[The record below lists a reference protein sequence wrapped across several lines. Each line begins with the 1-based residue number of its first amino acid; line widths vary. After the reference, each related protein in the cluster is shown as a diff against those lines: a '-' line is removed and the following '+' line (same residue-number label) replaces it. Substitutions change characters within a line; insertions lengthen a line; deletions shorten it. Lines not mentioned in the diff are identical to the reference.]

1 MAASF
6 GSSSSAMTEMFFLF
20 IGFSI
25 VAVIVQFISEGR
37 KHRNDRIIGRERN
50 EAFRDVAAARN
61 LTGDQVFDEKQS
73 QLEMAEMQLALSKLN
88 DQYQSL
94 AQRRSELEEQH
105 ARVVAELAELKQKPV
120 APVSATD
127 SIGSLG
133 DADIIEEPSL
143 DSSEIVFSED
153 EELES

>member
-6 GSSSSAMTEMFFLF
+6 GTSSAAMSEMFFLF

-25 VAVIVQFISEGR
+25 VAVIFQWISEGR
-37 KHRNDRIIGRERN
+37 KQHNDRIIGRERN

-94 AQRRSELEEQH
+94 AQRRNELEEQH
-105 ARVVAELAELKQKPV
+105 ARVVQELAALKQKPV
-120 APVSATD
+120 VPASDAD

-133 DADIIEEPSL
+133 DADVIEEPSL
-143 DSSEIVFSED
+143 GSAEIIFD
-153 EELES
+153 EEEQIEL